1 MFEYLSNNQINRF
14 FCEQRDVVTVKASDG
29 KWKTSSNTSE
39 MMMMITPE
47 SLRYDVILA
56 IGDYY

>member
-14 FCEQRDVVTVKASDG
+14 FCEQRDVTDKASDG

-39 MMMMITPE
+39 MMMMITSE
-47 SLRYDVILA
+47 SLRYDVLLA
-56 IGDYY
+56 MGDYY